1 MKALYHWRLKCWMK
15 NAKYSANCVS
25 ALNLRQGFETV
36 AKYVEYYA
44 TQELAAVCS

>member
-1 MKALYHWRLKCWMK
+1 MK